1 MICGIISTETGGCER
16 INLGRFSPRYGFYKD
31 SDMTTTV
38 ESTNVDEF
46 GSGSVTE
53 QDVKTARL
61 KNIAPYISRQ
71 PDWLE
76 KLLRKV
82 EKALPAGFKPKSG
95 YLYSFKNRILISTL
109 VVVIGGVI
117 IVGVILQ
124 LTIFPRLHSESPS
137 AILNLIKI
145 IHFVVSIVIIAASC
159 IFIQMLSKNITL
171 PLLELTKCADQI
183 SREAGENLAS
193 SGELVEGDQE
203 EDTDYYSNE
212 CLPADEV
219 CQLTSSFNRMLIHLK
234 ASESSLRES
243 EEKYRFLF
251 DNAPSPIFVLDAS
264 DLAIL
269 DVNARAEEDY
279 QYSRKELLKMT
290 FSDLDR
296 ERDLQQ
302 TRRLLSQITPTETN
316 LLPVLHHTRRDGSLF
331 VVNFQGRFSRYRNRP
346 AIIAA
351 VWDVTEKLEQHAML
365 IQAGK
370 MATLGEMATGIA
382 HELNQPLNVIKLGCD
397 YVVKKIKT
405 GQVLSYEDLV
415 NLTKE
420 LTFSVDR
427 ASKIINHL
435 RQFGRKAD
443 ESMGPVDPNTP
454 IRNVFTLMGSQLE
467 ARGIRWELEL
477 DYRLPQILGDAN
489 RLEQVFINLLLNAR
503 DAMLTEEKSKPSQ
516 EVPTDKVVKIVS
528 RLLGNRIVVT
538 VSDTGP
544 GIPEAIKNK
553 IFEPFFTTK
562 KTGEGTGLGLSIS
575 YGIIREHHGTIEI
588 DSGQKHGATFRL
600 TFPVLKTESDDG
612 TNFSC

>member
-1 MICGIISTETGGCER
+1 
-16 INLGRFSPRYGFYKD
+16 
-31 SDMTTTV
+31 MTTTV
-38 ESTNVDEF
+38 ESRDVDEF

-53 QDVKTARL
+53 QDVRTARL

-82 EKALPAGFKPKSG
+82 ERLLPAGFKPKSG

-124 LTIFPRLHSESPS
+124 LTVFPRLHADDPS
-137 AILNLIKI
+137 AILNFIKI
-145 IHFVVSIVIIAASC
+145 IHFVVSIVVIAASC

-183 SREAGENLAS
+183 SREAGENLGSPTEAT
-193 SGELVEGDQE
+193 E
-203 EDTDYYSNE
+203 EDREDNDYYSNE

-234 ASESSLRES
+234 ASEASLRES

-264 DLAIL
+264 DLSIL

-279 QYSRKELLKMT
+279 QYSRQELLKMT

-296 ERDLQQ
+296 ERDLEQ

-351 VWDVTEKLEQHAML
+351 VWDVTEKLEKHAML

-382 HELNQPLNVIKLGCD
+382 HELNQPLNVIRLGCD
-397 YVVKKIKT
+397 YVVKKTKT
-405 GQVLSYEDLV
+405 GQILSHEDLV

-427 ASKIINHL
+427 ASRIINHL

-443 ESMGPVDPNTP
+443 DSMESIDPNMP
-454 IRNVFTLMGSQLE
+454 IRNVFTLMGSQLK

-477 DYRLPQILGDAN
+477 DSQLPQILGDAN

-503 DAMLTEEKSKPSQ
+503 DAMLAEEQSTHSQ
-516 EVPTDKVVKIVS
+516 EVPRAKVVKIVS
-528 RLLGNRIVVT
+528 RLVGNRIVVT

-544 GIPEAIKNK
+544 GVPTAIKNK
-553 IFEPFFTTK
+553 VFEPFFTTK

-588 DSGQKHGATFRL
+588 DSGITHGATFRL

-612 TNFSC
+612 KNSGC

>member
-1 MICGIISTETGGCER
+1 
-16 INLGRFSPRYGFYKD
+16 
-31 SDMTTTV
+31 MTATL
-38 ESTNVDEF
+38 ESRDVDEF
-46 GSGSVTE
+46 GSGSETD
-53 QDVKTARL
+53 QNARTARL
-61 KNIAPYISRQ
+61 KSIAPYISRQ

-82 EKALPAGFKPKSG
+82 ERLLPAGLKPKSG

-124 LTIFPRLHSESPS
+124 LTIFPRLHSDDPS
-137 AILNLIKI
+137 VILNLIKI
-145 IHFVVSIVIIAASC
+145 IHFVVSIVVIAVSC

-183 SREAGENLAS
+183 SREAGENLVS
-193 SGELVEGDQE
+193 PTEPVEEDQE
-203 EDTDYYSNE
+203 KDANYYSDE

-264 DLAIL
+264 DLSIL

-279 QYSRKELLKMT
+279 QYSRQELLKMT

-296 ERDLQQ
+296 ERDLEQ

-316 LLPVLHHTRRDGSLF
+316 LLPVLHHTRKDGSLF

-351 VWDVTEKLEQHAML
+351 VWDVTDKLEKHAML

-397 YVVKKIKT
+397 YVVKKTKT
-405 GQVLSYEDLV
+405 GQVLSHNDLV

-420 LTFSVDR
+420 LTSSVDR
-427 ASKIINHL
+427 ASRIINHL

-443 ESMGPVDPNTP
+443 ESMEPVDPNMP

-477 DYRLPQILGDAN
+477 DQHLPQILGDAN

-503 DAMLTEEKSKPSQ
+503 DAMLGEEESTHSQ
-516 EVPTDKVVKIVS
+516 EGPKAKVVKIAS
-528 RLLGNRIVVT
+528 RLVGSRVLVT

-544 GIPEAIKNK
+544 GVPEAIRNK
-553 IFEPFFTTK
+553 VFEPFFTTK

-588 DSGQKHGATFRL
+588 DSGQKQGATFRL

-612 TNFSC
+612 KNPSC